1 VEGLTGGVGMSV
13 TRRGGLE
20 EGTEVGF
27 SKAPPGNAIAAAA
40 AVGFGP
46 KRWWPSGCTVKMEI
60 LY

>member
-1 VEGLTGGVGMSV
+1 MSV